1 MSCTFCLLYVRDF
14 LALVLKN
21 YGLEKNEGFPCTL
34 WNLQV
39 GKNSFE
45 IVRRYTENFKKL
57 KMKVV
62 KEEHIKEGILMLE
75 DKEGIVV
82 EGGGAITLAACLH
95 NLRSHLQGKK

>member
-1 MSCTFCLLYVRDF
+1 MLEFPLI
-14 LALVLKN
+14 LKN
-21 YGLEKNEGFPCTL
+21 HGLEKTFPLIDTL

-39 GKNSFE
+39 GGNSFE
-45 IVRRYTENFKKL
+45 IVRRYTDNFEKL
-57 KMKVV
+57 HMEVV

-95 NLRSHLQGKK
+95 NLWSHLQGKK